1 MGHGFIRRAEA
12 PLQAQASPAARVA
25 LVAIAALLTFLLATL
40 RLSLDARLA
49 VSLVLLLPTMLIAW
63 YWTTAWALATVAL
76 VVLSQLAADLVAFEE
91 SVPLWV
97 ITINAL
103 VRAGVFGIVVLL
115 TAALRAA
122 YAYQHVLATRDGLTG
137 LANRHRLLAL
147 AEAERRRARRYG
159 HPITIGYLDLDDFKV
174 VNDTYGHQAGDQ
186 LLRLVGVYLLR
197 RLRSVDT
204 AARLGGDEFVVLLP
218 QTASQAG
225 ASTISE
231 LKIGI
236 ARELKEQGFDVGI
249 SAGVVTFRNAPD
261 SVDEM
266 LQAADRLM
274 YEAKRAGKNA
284 LRQAVVP
291 AANDGARAYVAR
303 IRAE

>member
-1 MGHGFIRRAEA
+1 MFQ
-12 PLQAQASPAARVA
+12 LA
-25 LVAIAALLTFLLATL
+25 LE
-40 RLSLDARLA
+40 R
-49 VSLVLLLPTMLIAW
+49 
-63 YWTTAWALATVAL
+63 
-76 VVLSQLAADLVAFEE
+76 VLSSAR
-91 SVPLWV
+91 S
-97 ITINAL
+97 
-103 VRAGVFGIVVLL
+103 
-115 TAALRAA
+115 
-122 YAYQHVLATRDGLTG
+122 
-137 LANRHRLLAL
+137 
-147 AEAERRRARRYG
+147 ARREG
-159 HPITIGYLDLDDFKV
+159 QVTAVLFLDLDDFKV